1 MKIKFKSEDAR
12 IAFASLSV
20 ANAAIAEYMGLDV
33 HEAVNLSDGW
43 IELVDENGY
52 GMEFNPL
59 CYDGFLYAGVFRMD
73 ERQYIIIDGE

>member
-1 MKIKFKSEDAR
+1 MKIKFKSEDDR

-20 ANAAIAEYMGLDV
+20 ANATIADYMKDGV

-52 GMEFNPL
+52 GMEFSAR